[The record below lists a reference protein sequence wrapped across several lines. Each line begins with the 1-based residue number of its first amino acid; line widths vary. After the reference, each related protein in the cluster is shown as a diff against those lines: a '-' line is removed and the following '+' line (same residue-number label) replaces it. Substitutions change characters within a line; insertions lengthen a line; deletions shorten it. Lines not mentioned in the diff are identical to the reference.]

1 MATIRSY
8 RDVDLDETRRI
19 CVRTANSGQ
28 DSTPMTAFPDL
39 VPDIFLVPYTVHDP
53 DLCFVVEE
61 GGRAVGYIVG
71 CADTVSFA
79 TWFRDEWAPE
89 AGRRYPQPIES
100 PKTWDEM
107 WVYCLHFNSYPRM
120 VMPGIED
127 YPSHLHIDL
136 APEYHRL
143 GLGRELMLTYLD
155 ALRAAGVPGVHACV
169 SAQNPGGLKYYD
181 NMGFRP
187 IDVPDPAPVVWL
199 GRTTDTRDLT
209 EPKATA
215 STANG

>member
-1 MATIRSY
+1 MATIRLY
-8 RDVDLDETRRI
+8 RDADLDEVRRI

-28 DSTPMTAFPDL
+28 DSTPMTALPDL
-39 VPDIFLVPYTVHDP
+39 LPDIFLVPYTVHDP

-71 CADTVSFA
+71 CADTVKFA

-89 AGRRYPQPIES
+89 AGRKYPRPIES
-100 PKTWDEM
+100 PQTWDEM

-155 ALRAAGVPGVHACV
+155 ALRTAGVPGVHACV
-169 SAQNPGGLKYYD
+169 SAHNPGGLRYYD
-181 NMGFRP
+181 SMGFRP

-199 GRTTDTRDLT
+199 GRSTDTRDLT
-209 EPKATA
+209 EREVA
-215 STANG
+215 SSASE